1 MGQMSSATNLRF
13 LRPYLQKDIP
23 AVKKAVYLRFF
34 STTRSCRATYK
45 VQNLASM
52 GKALN
57 KSQFKGDVEE
67 RMAELKAA
75 GALEWPRIKRDMH
88 AMTTRDYTA
97 KYADKLK
104 ASETRNS
111 EYVTLR
117 GMRGSALSKKGDWC

>member
-1 MGQMSSATNLRF
+1 
-13 LRPYLQKDIP
+13 
-23 AVKKAVYLRFF
+23 
-34 STTRSCRATYK
+34 
-45 VQNLASM
+45 M